1 MQFFNFHQNDSFH
14 WQEGNNY
21 MDSKICLLIR
31 FLFRNF
37 FHKSKG
43 IVQNDFFFSFFIIIT
58 HFIDRKVTIPWTV
71 RSVFLWGSYLWTS
84 PINIRS
90 MSEIKFFDMYHNN
103 SFYWQEGDNYMDS
116 KICLI
121 MRFLLMNFS
130 HKSKGIVQI
139 AILQFLS

>member
-1 MQFFNFHQNDSFH
+1 MTHFIDKKVTITWTARFVSLLGFYLENSSINLRVL
-14 WQEGNNY
+14 
-21 MDSKICLLIR
+21 SKMI
-31 FLFRNF
+31 
-37 FHKSKG
+37 
-43 IVQNDFFFSFFIIIT
+43 FFSFFIIIT

-84 PINIRS
+84 PINLRS
-90 MSEIKFFDMYHNN
+90 MSEIKFFNMYHNN

-130 HKSKGIVQI
+130 HKPKGIVQNK
-139 AILQFLS
+139 IL